1 MLRKEIMFATESEA
15 GSIEKVVTAHIKKR
29 GSTIRNKAALGALIK
44 IIPEFGEGL
53 YHALTAGDDAIAIE
67 KQQIQLDMLCR
78 LAEKIDQSISDM
90 LAEAKAKGVGFVE
103 IGGEVNVYG
112 EYATNV
118 TGLDISSGRSASI
131 KPGTVINVEGNN
143 ALNITG
149 VKI

>member
-1 MLRKEIMFATESEA
+1 MLGKGIMCATESE
-15 GSIEKVVTAHIKKR
+15 GESIEKVVAAHIKKR
-29 GSTIRNKAALGALIK
+29 GGTIRNKAALGALVK

-53 YHALTAGDDAIAIE
+53 YHAMTAGDAAIAAE
-67 KQQIQLDMLCR
+67 KQQIQLDMVCR

-90 LAEAKAKGVGFVE
+90 LVEAKAKGAGFVE
-103 IGGEVNVYG
+103 IGGEVNVRG

-131 KPGTVINVEGNN
+131 KPGTIVNVEGSN